1 MTAPRRPGS
10 RAHPATIILAAL
22 LAITAIAGQLPPVAA
37 QAPPP
42 VTVPDPIDTPPDP
55 VVSEAA
61 RRLSLG
67 RDLLAVLGDRLTAQ
81 RLDEDAKR
89 SELDAQINV
98 LDWRKRVRQSL
109 LEKIAVDTSD
119 LLGTRRDHQGHVVNM
134 VDLLQG
140 SLFAVANGTQML
152 MLDPLEASRQQ
163 YNNGLYEAAAA
174 FLQRVLREEA
184 ARIKSLEASLAE
196 TRGRVR
202 PSETAIHEAEEM
214 VSSALAAYETAKATR
229 EETEAL
235 IKKISSFARF
245 PVIDINLIVL
255 DAYLR
260 ATRRVDIAD
269 QACGLEW
276 WAVAAVG
283 YVETGHA
290 RGRGMLIDGTVID
303 EIIGPT
309 LDGTEGNQLVVDTDN
324 GELDGD
330 PMYDH
335 GVGPMQF
342 IPETWKNRGAD
353 GNNDGFKDA
362 YNFYDAALATAR
374 MLCANR
380 GDQRLS
386 TVTGFG
392 NAVFAYNP
400 SKDYVRKVTDI
411 AVRYQRAEL
420 IPSRAVSLI
429 AGGMPGTSA
438 DEILRQLTDAGWQPK
453 VLSVGDPNAIAAA
466 LTPKAVN
473 TPILL
478 SGIVLAIA
486 DPAWSI
492 DDQLRVLGEVAR
504 ASNGLRVVWVPTAP
518 FVKRSA
524 EADKAYADL
533 LAANPHVQIGSTVVP
548 PRTPWC
554 GNLLA
559 CPGWRLWLDAVLSQL
574 G

>member
-1 MTAPRRPGS
+1 M
-10 RAHPATIILAAL
+10 IILASL
-22 LAITAIAGQLPPVAA
+22 LAVAALACPLAPVSA
-37 QAPPP
+37 QAPPAAA
-42 VTVPDPIDTPPDP
+42 VPGPNDAPPDP

-81 RLDEDAKR
+81 HVEEDEKR
-89 SELDAQINV
+89 AELDAQIES
-98 LDWRKRVRQSL
+98 LDWRRRVRQSL

-119 LLGTRRDHQGHVVNM
+119 LVGTKRDHQRHVINM
-134 VDLLQG
+134 VDLVQG
-140 SLFAVANGTQML
+140 SLFAVATGTQLL
-152 MLDPLEASRQQ
+152 MIDPLEASQQQ
-163 YNNGLYEAAAA
+163 YNEGLYEAAATY
-174 FLQRVLREEA
+174 LQRLLREEA
-184 ARIKSLEASLAE
+184 ARIKTFEASLAE
-196 TRGRVR
+196 THLQVRV
-202 PSETAIHEAEEM
+202 SETAIDEAEEK
-214 VSSALAAYETAKATR
+214 VGNALATYETAKSTR

-235 IKKISSFARF
+235 IKKIATSSFARY

-260 ATRRVDIAD
+260 AARRVDIAD

-276 WAVAAVG
+276 WAIAAVG

-290 RGRGMLIDGTVID
+290 RGRGMMSDGTVID

-309 LDGTEGNQLVVDTDN
+309 LDGTEGNQVVVDTDK
-324 GELDGD
+324 GALDGD
-330 PMYDH
+330 PVYDH

-353 GNNDGFKDA
+353 GNNDGYKDP

-374 MLCANR
+374 VLCSSR

-392 NAVFAYNP
+392 NAIFAYNA
-400 SKDYVRKVTDI
+400 SKDYVRKVTEI
-411 AVRYQRAEL
+411 AVKYQKAEL

-429 AGGMPGTSA
+429 AGGMPATSA
-438 DEILRQLTDAGWQPK
+438 NEILRQLIEAGWQPK
-453 VLSVGDPNAIAAA
+453 VLSVGDPNAITAA
-466 LTPKAVN
+466 LAPKTPK

-478 SGIVLAIA
+478 SGMVLAIA
-486 DPAWSI
+486 DPAWSV

-504 ASNGLRVVWVPTAP
+504 ASNGLRVVWVPTTP
-518 FVKRSA
+518 FVKRSPEA
-524 EADKAYADL
+524 EKTYTEL
-533 LAANPHVQIGSTVVP
+533 LAANPQVQIGSTVIP

-559 CPGWRLWLDAVLSQL
+559 CPGWKDWLDAVLSQL

>member
-1 MTAPRRPGS
+1 M
-10 RAHPATIILAAL
+10 IVLAAL
-22 LAITAIAGQLPPVAA
+22 LAITAMACPLAPVAA
-37 QAPPP
+37 QAPPAAMAPGP
-42 VTVPDPIDTPPDP
+42 VDAPPDP

-81 RLDEDAKR
+81 HVDEAGKR
-89 SELDAQINV
+89 AELDAQIEN
-98 LDWRKRVRQSL
+98 LEWRRRVRQSL
-109 LEKIAVDTSD
+109 LEKVAVDTSD
-119 LLGTRRDHQGHVVNM
+119 LIGTKRDHRGHVVNM

-140 SLFAVANGTQML
+140 SLFDISSGTQLL
-152 MLDPLEASRQQ
+152 MVDPKEASREQ
-163 YNNGLYEAAAA
+163 YHMGLYEAAAA
-174 FLQRVLREEA
+174 YLQRVLREEA
-184 ARIKSLEASLAE
+184 ARIKTLEASIAE
-196 TRGRVR
+196 TRAQVRV
-202 PSETAIHEAEEM
+202 SETAIHEAEEN
-214 VSSALAAYETAKATR
+214 VGNTLATYETAKATR

-235 IKKISSFARF
+235 IKKIATSSFARF

-260 ATRRVDIAD
+260 AARRVDIAD

-276 WAVAAVG
+276 WAIAAVG

-290 RGRGMLIDGTVID
+290 RGRGMMSDGTVID

-309 LDGTEGNQLVVDTDN
+309 LDGTEGNQLVVDTDK
-324 GELDGD
+324 GALDGD
-330 PMYDH
+330 PVYDH

-353 GNNDGFKDA
+353 GNNDGYKDP

-374 MLCANR
+374 LLCSNR

-392 NAVFAYNP
+392 NAIFAYNP

-411 AVRYQRAEL
+411 AVKYQKAEL
-420 IPSRAVSLI
+420 TPSRAVSLI
-429 AGGMPGTSA
+429 AGGTPATSA
-438 DEILRQLTDAGWQPK
+438 NEILRQLTEAGWQPK
-453 VLSVGDPNAIAAA
+453 VLSVGDPNTIATA
-466 LTPKAVN
+466 LTPKTPK

-518 FVKRSA
+518 FVKRTPEA
-524 EADKAYADL
+524 EKIYTDL
-533 LAANPHVQIGSTVVP
+533 LAANPQVQIGSTVIP

-559 CPGWRLWLDAVLSQL
+559 CPGWKDWLDAVLSQL

>member
-1 MTAPRRPGS
+1 MTASRLSRSRPFS
-10 RAHPATIILAAL
+10 TTILVAAIAAL
-22 LAITAIAGQLPPVAA
+22 VAILGQMAPLGA

-42 VTVPDPIDTPPDP
+42 VTIPAADTPPDP
-55 VVSEAA
+55 IVSEAA

-81 RLDEDAKR
+81 HGEEKKERAK
-89 SELDAQINV
+89 LDAEIEN
-98 LDWRKRVRQSL
+98 LDWRRRVRQSF
-109 LEKIAVDTSD
+109 LEKIAVDSSD
-119 LLGTRRDHQGHVVNM
+119 LIGTKRDHQGHVKNM

-140 SLFAVANGTQML
+140 SLFAVANGTQL
-152 MLDPLEASRQQ
+152 LYLDPQEASKQQ
-163 YNNGLYEAAAA
+163 YNDGLYEAAAA

-184 ARIKSLEASLAE
+184 ARIKALETSLIQTRAQVLVSESAIKDAE
-196 TRGRVR
+196 LK
-202 PSETAIHEAEEM
+202 
-214 VSSALAAYETAKATR
+214 VSGALATYESAKSAR

-235 IKKISSFARF
+235 IRKVSTTAKY
-245 PVIDINLIVL
+245 PNLDIPLIVL

-269 QACGLEW
+269 PDCGLEW
-276 WAVAAVG
+276 WAIAAVG

-290 RGRGMLIDGTVID
+290 RGRAMLSDGTVMD

-309 LDGTEGNQLVVDTDN
+309 LDGTEGNQTVVDTDK

-330 PMYDH
+330 PVYDH

-353 GNNDGFKDA
+353 GNNDGYKDP

-374 MLCANR
+374 MLCASR

-392 NAVFAYNP
+392 NAIFAYNQ
-400 SKDYVRKVTDI
+400 SKDYVRKVTEN
-411 AVRYQRAEL
+411 ATRYQKLEL
-420 IPSRAVSLI
+420 IPSRNVSLI
-429 AGGMPGTSA
+429 AGGIAGTSA
-438 DEILRQLTDAGWQPK
+438 NEILRQLTVAGWQPK
-453 VLSVGDPNAIAAA
+453 VLSLGDPNTITTA
-466 LTPKAVN
+466 LTPK
-473 TPILL
+473 TPTEPIVL

-486 DPAWSI
+486 DPAWSVE
-492 DDQLRVLGEVAR
+492 DQLRVLGEVAR

-518 FVKRSA
+518 SVKKTPA
-524 EADKAYADL
+524 QEKAFADL
-533 LAANPHVQIGSTVVP
+533 LAANSQVQIGAIVIP

-559 CPGWRLWLDAVLSQL
+559 CPGWTAWLDAVLSQL

>member
-1 MTAPRRPGS
+1 MTVSRRTRSRPRG
-10 RAHPATIILAAL
+10 ATIVVAAILG
-22 LAITAIAGQLPPVAA
+22 ITAIAGPLAPAGA
-37 QAPPP
+37 QAPSK
-42 VTVPDPIDTPPDP
+42 TAAPIDAPPDP

-81 RLDEDAKR
+81 HTEEAGKR
-89 SELDAQINV
+89 AELDAQIEN
-98 LDWRKRVRQSL
+98 LDWKRRARQAM
-109 LEKIAVDTSD
+109 LEKIAVDNSD
-119 LLGTRRDHQGHVVNM
+119 LIGTKRAHQRHVINM

-140 SLFAVANGTQML
+140 SLFSVASGTQLL
-152 MLDPLEASRQQ
+152 MIDPIEASRQQ
-163 YNNGLYEAAAA
+163 YHEGLYEAAAA
-174 FLQRVLREEA
+174 YLQRVLREEA
-184 ARIKSLEASLAE
+184 ARIKRLEASIAE
-196 TRGRVR
+196 SRAQVR
-202 PSETAIHEAEEM
+202 ISETSIHEAEEA
-214 VSSALAAYETAKATR
+214 VSNALATYEAAKTTR

-235 IKKISSFARF
+235 IKKLATSSFARF
-245 PVIDINLIVL
+245 PEIDINLIVL

-269 QACGLEW
+269 PACGLEW

-290 RGRGMLIDGTVID
+290 RGRAMMPDGTVVD

-330 PMYDH
+330 PVYDH

-353 GNNDGFKDA
+353 GNNDGYKDP

-374 MLCANR
+374 LLCASR
-380 GDQRLS
+380 GGHRLS

-392 NAVFAYNP
+392 NALFAYNA
-400 SKDYVRKVTDI
+400 SKVYVRKVTEI
-411 AVRYQRAEL
+411 AVRYQKAEL

-429 AGGMPGTSA
+429 TGGIPGTTSN
-438 DEILRQLTDAGWQPK
+438 EMLRQLTEAGWQPK
-453 VLSVGDPNAIAAA
+453 VLSVGDPNTIAAT
-466 LTPKAVN
+466 LVPKDK

-478 SGIVLAIA
+478 SGIVLAIT

-492 DDQLRVLGEVAR
+492 DDHLRVLGEVAR

-524 EADKAYADL
+524 EAEKIYTDL
-533 LAANPHVQIGSTVVP
+533 LAANPHVQIGSTVIP

-559 CPGWRLWLDAVLSQL
+559 CPGWSNWLDSVLNQL

>member
-1 MTAPRRPGS
+1 MTVSRRRRPRPRG
-10 RAHPATIILAAL
+10 ATIVLAAL
-22 LAITAIAGQLPPVAA
+22 LAITAVAGPLVPAGA
-37 QAPPP
+37 QAPKAAAPTD
-42 VTVPDPIDTPPDP
+42 VPPDP

-67 RDLLAVLGDRLTAQ
+67 RDLLAVLGDRVTAQ
-81 RLDEDAKR
+81 HVEEDGKR
-89 SELDAQINV
+89 AELDVQIEN
-98 LDWRKRVRQSL
+98 LDWKRRARQAL
-109 LEKIAVDTSD
+109 LEKITVDGSD
-119 LLGTRRDHQGHVVNM
+119 LIGTKRDHQGHVINM

-140 SLFAVANGTQML
+140 ALFTVVSGTQLL
-152 MLDPLEASRQQ
+152 MINPIEASQQQ
-163 YNNGLYEAAAA
+163 YREGLYEAASSY
-174 FLQRVLREEA
+174 LQRVLREEA
-184 ARIKSLEASLAE
+184 ARIKTLEASIAE
-196 TRGRVR
+196 SRAQVRV
-202 PSETAIHEAEEM
+202 SETAIHEAEEK
-214 VSSALAAYETAKATR
+214 VSNALATYETAKAAR

-235 IKKISSFARF
+235 IKKIATSSFARF
-245 PVIDINLIVL
+245 PEIDINLIVL

-269 QACGLEW
+269 PACGLEW

-290 RGRGMLIDGTVID
+290 RGRAMMPDGTVVD

-309 LDGTEGNQLVVDTDN
+309 LDGTEGNQVVVDTDK

-330 PMYDH
+330 PVYDH

-353 GNNDGFKDA
+353 GNNDGTKDP

-374 MLCANR
+374 VLCANR
-380 GDQRLS
+380 GDQRMS

-392 NAVFAYNP
+392 NALFAYNA
-400 SKDYVRKVTDI
+400 SKDYVRKVTEI
-411 AVRYQRAEL
+411 AVRYQKAEL

-429 AGGMPGTSA
+429 AGGTPATSA
-438 DEILRQLTDAGWQPK
+438 NEILRQLTEAGWQPK
-453 VLSVGDPNAIAAA
+453 VLSVGDPNAIATA
-466 LTPKAVN
+466 LGPKDKAPV
-473 TPILL
+473 LL
-478 SGIVLAIA
+478 SGIVLTIA

-492 DDQLRVLGEVAR
+492 DDQSRVLSEVAR

-524 EADKAYADL
+524 EAEKTYTEL
-533 LAANPHVQIGSTVVP
+533 LAANPHVQIGSTVIP

-559 CPGWRLWLDAVLSQL
+559 CPGWKDWLDAVLAQL